1 MFQKIINPFSLHPK
15 KLFLIDGLGAMLSAF
30 LLGIVLV
37 ELENI
42 FGIPTSVLY
51 CLATFPTFFALV
63 DFYAIAKG
71 NNTKMF
77 LKIIAAL
84 NLFYG
89 ILSLIFVVMYFE
101 KMTFWGSLYLI
112 LEMVIVTFLAFIEL
126 KVAENIH

>member
-37 ELENI
+37 ELETI

-51 CLATFPTFFALV
+51 WLASFPIFFTLV
-63 DFYAIAKG
+63 DFYAFTKG
-71 NNTKMF
+71 KNTKMF
-77 LKIIAAL
+77 LKIMAAL

-89 ILSLIFVVMYFE
+89 ILSLIFVVLYFE